1 MKKPGSFWLRRHFH
15 NSSSKIMLLLIING
29 ESKEVA
35 STSLKDLFVELSLPA
50 PLMLVEHNGKALLR
64 SQWESVALSAGDRLE
79 LMKVAAG
86 G

>member
-1 MKKPGSFWLRRHFH
+1 MP
-15 NSSSKIMLLLIING
+15 LLTING

-35 STSLKDLFVELSLPA
+35 SASVEGMLSELSLPA
-50 PLMLVEHNGKALLR
+50 PLMLVEHNGKALHR
-64 SQWESVALSAGDRLE
+64 SEWAAVTLMEGDRLE